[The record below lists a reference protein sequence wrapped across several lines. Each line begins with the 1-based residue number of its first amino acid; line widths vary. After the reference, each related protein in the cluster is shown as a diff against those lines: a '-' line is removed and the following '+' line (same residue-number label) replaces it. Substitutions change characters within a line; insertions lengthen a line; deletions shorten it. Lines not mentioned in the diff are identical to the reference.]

1 MGGNEAIALPI
12 FMAVSSFTLLILM
25 LVAGRRSRIDVRL
38 DAVSGKSPMALDHE
52 NVTQLARSAL
62 PALGAPLIPED
73 KEERTRLQTRLMHA
87 GLYSRQAMVLFLG
100 VKMLLILAPPFV
112 GLALGILGG

>member
-1 MGGNEAIALPI
+1 MGANEAISLPI

-38 DAVSGKSPMALDHE
+38 DALSGKGGVALDHD
-52 NVTQLARSAL
+52 NVTQFARSAL
-62 PALGAPLIPED
+62 PALGAPLVPED

-87 GLYSRQAMVLFLG
+87 AVAGSGGDRSDSGLRAHG
-100 VKMLLILAPPFV
+100 D
-112 GLALGILGG
+112 